1 MKHFRSKTSEEQMLG
16 LIEVMTTDSFREAG
30 NSVGEARLQDL
41 RYGGVSNRQILSA
54 LLKEVDVPGSNGFL
68 YKVLQMVANEARER
82 GLLINPNQY
91 TRETYSTSVGNTNKM
106 LPSEIGWEQTK
117 GILRRLLVLAKTLV
131 ATPRTI
137 GVRTH

>member
-41 RYGGVSNRQILSA
+41 RYGHDGVSGSQILSA
-54 LLKEVDVPGSNGFL
+54 LLKEVDVRGSNGFL

-91 TRETYSTSVGNTNKM
+91 TRETYSTAVGNTNKM
-106 LPSEIGWEQTK
+106 LPSEFGWEQTK
-117 GILRRLLVLAKTLV
+117 GILRRLLILAKTLL

-137 GVRTH
+137 GVR

>member
-54 LLKEVDVPGSNGFL
+54 LLKEVDVRGSNGFL

-91 TRETYSTSVGNTNKM
+91 TRETYSTAVGNTNKM
-106 LPSEIGWEQTK
+106 LPSEFGWEQTK
-117 GILRRLLVLAKTLV
+117 GILRRLLVLAKTLL

-137 GVRTH
+137 GVR

>member
-1 MKHFRSKTSEEQMLG
+1 MKQTSEEKMRG
-16 LIEVMTTDSFREAG
+16 LVEVMSTDSFREAR
-30 NSVGEARLQDL
+30 NSVAEGSFQDL
-41 RYGGVSNRQILSA
+41 RYEHDGVSGRQILGA
-54 LLKEVDVPGSNGFL
+54 LLKEVDVRGSNGFL

-82 GLLINPNQY
+82 SLLINPNQY
-91 TRETYSTSVGNTNKM
+91 TRETYSTAVGNTNKM

-117 GILRRLLVLAKTLV
+117 GILRLIILAKTLL